1 MTPPPPRTN
10 NGLILKRL
18 LTSLSLCEGKVQSC
32 ILANGKRRISGE
44 RDGPLSLQRGPSDE
58 PPFLLGNMV
67 GTRGRLGSDS
77 PLLLTR
83 SSLALALAAVL
94 ARGVRS
100 LQVSRAPLSHL
111 LTSPH
116 ISCLSLSP
124 KLLESRG
131 SKLHAAISRH
141 RFTYLGA
148 VLRQR
153 GIRPQVFSRPAL
165 L

>member
-1 MTPPPPRTN
+1 MLPHPRVNKARVQPASTGPRDPPTPPNKQRPHSQT
-10 NGLILKRL
+10 L

-83 SSLALALAAVL
+83 SSLALALAAVV

-100 LQVSRAPLSHL
+100 LQVSHAPLWHL

-124 KLLESRG
+124 MLLGLSCHLSQLQTPR
-131 SKLHAAISRH
+131 SN
-141 RFTYLGA
+141 
-148 VLRQR
+148 
-153 GIRPQVFSRPAL
+153 
-165 L
+165 